1 MQLLINLNSLANTNR
16 LQMQNLTI
24 DAITTSNTIPA
35 ESSQIQAINFPN
47 FRGKICGETHASCE
61 ETHGKREKADGE
73 CCMGFARLL
82 CELCVRERERES
94 QRPDVETPTTR
105 EREKVD
111 GESTEQGR
119 RKMKR
124 LRFGVGFACSFVV

>member
-1 MQLLINLNSLANTNR
+1 
-16 LQMQNLTI
+16 MQNLTT

-47 FRGKICGETHASCE
+47 FRGKICGETH
-61 ETHGKREKADGE
+61 GKREKADGE
-73 CCMGFARLL
+73 CCVGFARLL
-82 CELCVRERERES
+82 WELCVRERES
-94 QRPDVETPTTR
+94 QRPDVETPTAR

-111 GESTEQGR
+111 GERTEQGR

-124 LRFGVGFACSFVV
+124 LRFGVGFACSFAV